1 MKVEGTNSFF
11 FGENAK
17 ILQQEEMKA
26 VAEVFPE
33 LQEKNVKL
41 GKIDTETVK
50 VDLSEEGLS
59 AAEKIQYLR
68 KAVQEMPDSGAV
80 NFQEL
85 MELREILPKVQM
97 DPVHAHFE
105 GIRDV
110 RYGFL
115 DRETEEDTVINLQD
129 AVTSWMKAYAL
140 QHDALVKAHA
150 DGTRDVY
157 VQNYGETTESGNFV
171 FHKVELAE
179 DMEYMDAAFE
189 KAGQAVSMMAQIHE
203 NRWQVRNIF
212 HGDEPLGI
220 ELPENYGDRLQSI
233 MWTAKEM
240 FVEKYNAGTYKSINT
255 MTNDISKMTMT
266 LLKEDN
272 VFWKSMNRLFSK
284 P

>member
-1 MKVEGTNSFF
+1 MRIDNTNSFF
-11 FGENAK
+11 FGENVK
-17 ILQQEEMKA
+17 LLQQEEMKT

-33 LQEKNVKL
+33 FQGKQVKL

-59 AAEKIQYLR
+59 SVEKIQYLR

-85 MELREILPKVQM
+85 MELKEILPKVQM
-97 DPVHAHFE
+97 DPVYSHFE
-105 GIRDV
+105 KIRDS

-115 DRETEEDTVINLQD
+115 NTETEEDAVTNLQD
-129 AVTSWMKAYAL
+129 VVTSWMKAYAL
-140 QHDALVKAHA
+140 QYDALVKAHA
-150 DGTRDVY
+150 DGSRDVY

-189 KAGQAVSMMAQIHE
+189 KAGQAISMMAQVHE

-220 ELPENYGDRLQSI
+220 DLPENYGDKLQSI
-233 MWTAKEM
+233 MRMAKDM
-240 FVEKYNAGTYKSINT
+240 FVEKYNVGTYKNINA
-255 MTNDISKMTMT
+255 MTNDISKMTIT
-266 LLKEDN
+266 LLKEDT